1 MVFIIGLLTAVM
13 VLTCFVLVFLI
24 LLQLP
29 KKESGAGLAFGGAA
43 SDALFGA
50 GSGTVLTKITK
61 YLATLFFVL
70 AVVLSIFQN
79 IANRQH
85 RSNFQK
91 LFSQP
96 AKAPAAAAVPAPPAA
111 PATAPALPGPAAT
124 PGSNLLMTSQAA
136 EATNPA
142 PTTATNKPPAPTAP
156 TNKPSAAPSSPQ
168 APPR

>member
-1 MVFIIGLLTAVM
+1 MVFIIGLFTAVM
-13 VLTCFVLVFLI
+13 VLTCFVLIFLI

-29 KKESGAGLAFGGAA
+29 KKEAGAGLAFGGAA

-70 AVVLSIFQN
+70 AVVLSLMQSCV
-79 IANRQH
+79 NR
-85 RSNFQK
+85 RSRSDYRR

-96 AKAPAAAAVPAPPAA
+96 AKVPAA
-111 PATAPALPGPAAT
+111 ATAPATSTGPAPAPTPPVAAAT
-124 PGSNLLMTSQAA
+124 PGSNLLMSSQTA

-142 PTTATNKPPAPTAP
+142 PTTPTNKPPAPSTP
-156 TNKPSAAPSSPQ
+156 K
-168 APPR
+168 